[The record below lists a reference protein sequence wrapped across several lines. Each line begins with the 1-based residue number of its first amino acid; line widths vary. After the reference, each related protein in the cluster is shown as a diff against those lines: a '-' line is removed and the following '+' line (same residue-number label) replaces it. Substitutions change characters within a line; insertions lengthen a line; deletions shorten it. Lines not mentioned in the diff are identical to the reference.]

1 MNAVKEAFFVRT
13 TSNNADLNHSTNDKV
28 MLLGTSPIKIPM
40 KGEEIIEM
48 ADPSESFVISESTR
62 NTVASLLAGV
72 GSGAL
77 SSIACAP
84 LDLVKTRMQVLGEF
98 NKSNVNSNQL
108 SITKSLQDIIQ
119 KDGMRGCFRGLFPT
133 LLTVPSF
140 WGIYFPLYEISK
152 KDLHEYYQGRNVH
165 DGNKVP
171 SGPIVHMSSAILA
184 GAIADFFC
192 NPMFVVRTRMQTE
205 ALHYMDVP
213 KEERRPHGITKTVK
227 GLYKEAG
234 FAAFW
239 RGFTASLLGLS
250 HVGIQFPVYEYLK
263 ADARSRSANNE
274 ESAFDLLI
282 ASGMS
287 KMIAT
292 SLTYPHEVVRSRLMD
307 YRGNDQGR
315 KGLVNT
321 FKRIVKNEGFGA
333 LYTGIHVSLVRVVP
347 NCCITFITYEM
358 ILRYAKAHIS
368 SSR

>member
-1 MNAVKEAFFVRT
+1 MIEAFFVRT
-13 TSNNADLNHSTNDKV
+13 NSNNADSNNITNDKV
-28 MLLGTSPIKIPM
+28 ILLGTSPIKIPM
-40 KGEEIIEM
+40 KGEELIEM
-48 ADPSESFVISESTR
+48 TDPSESFVVSEPYQ
-62 NTVASLLAGV
+62 NTIASLLAGV

-84 LDLVKTRMQVLGEF
+84 LDLVKTRMQVLGDL
-98 NKSNVNSNQL
+98 NKRNAMNSNQL
-108 SITKSLQDIIQ
+108 SIIKSLQGIVQ
-119 KDGMRGCFRGLFPT
+119 KDGIRGCFRGLFPA

-152 KDLHEYYQGRNVH
+152 RDLHYYYQGRNVH
-165 DGNKVP
+165 DENKVP

-213 KEERRPHGITKTVK
+213 VQERKPHGITKTVK

-234 FAAFW
+234 VAAFW

-263 ADARSRSANNE
+263 AEARSRSANNE

-282 ASGMS
+282 ASGLS

-307 YRGNDQGR
+307 YRGHEKGR
-315 KGLVNT
+315 TGLVNT
-321 FKRIVKNEGFGA
+321 VKRIVKNEGVGA
-333 LYTGIHVSLVRVVP
+333 LYAGIHVSLVRVVP

-358 ILRYAKAHIS
+358 ILRYAKAHIF